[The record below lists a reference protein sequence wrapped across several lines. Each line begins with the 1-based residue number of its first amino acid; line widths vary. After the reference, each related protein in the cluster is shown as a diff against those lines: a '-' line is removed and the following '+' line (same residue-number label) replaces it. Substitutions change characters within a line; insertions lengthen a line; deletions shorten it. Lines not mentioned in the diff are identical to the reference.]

1 MRKLMRTIAL
11 TVACVLVFGM
21 IAMAAPST
29 STSTSNGAD
38 NAVANEAYALNYSL
52 TAPEGTAIY
61 PLNNEWLQRAKDF
74 AASKAEIGN
83 VVTIFDLRSNAKDF
97 DFSVTCD
104 KLESGKSYVLLH
116 FIGTNWEKEYTDP
129 TAWEVIKCTVNGKTL
144 TAHVNG
150 TSPFAIAEGS
160 ATGAA
165 VVAPKTGEVIAIS
178 AILAMLMMAGA
189 VVCAKKARLQ
199 K

>member
-11 TVACVLVFGM
+11 TVACVLVFGVV
-21 IAMAAPST
+21 AMAAGST
-29 STSTSNGAD
+29 STGTTPAGDA
-38 NAVANEAYALNYSL
+38 AVAQEAYALNYSL
-52 TAPEGTAIY
+52 NAPEGTAIY
-61 PLNNEWLQRAKDF
+61 PLNAEWLQRAVDF
-74 AASKAEIGN
+74 AAKKSEIGN
-83 VVTIFDLRSNAKDF
+83 VVTIFDLRSNAKNF

-104 KLESGKSYVLLH
+104 KLEAGKTYVLLH
-116 FIGTNWEKEYTDP
+116 FIGANWETDYSNP
-129 TAWEVIKCTVNGKTL
+129 DAWEVIPCTVNGKVL
-144 TAHVNG
+144 SAHVNG

-165 VVAPKTGEVIAIS
+165 VVAPKTGEVIALS

>member
-21 IAMAAPST
+21 VAMAAGST
-29 STSTSNGAD
+29 STSTSS
-38 NAVANEAYALNYSL
+38 AVNDQVAKDAYAMSYSL
-52 TAPEGTAIY
+52 QSTKDAKIF
-61 PLNNEWLQRAKDF
+61 PLNEDWLNKAKEF
-74 AASKAEIGN
+74 AASRNDVGN
-83 VVTIFDLRSNAKDF
+83 VITIFDLQSTATDF

-104 KLESGKSYVLLH
+104 KIEEGKNYVFLH
-116 FIGTNWEKEYTDP
+116 FVNDQW
-129 TAWEVIKCTVNGKTL
+129 VIVSATVNGKTIA
-144 TAHVNG
+144 AHASSA
-150 TSPFAIAEGS
+150 SPWAIAEGT

-165 VVAPKTGEVIAIS
+165 VVAPKTGEVIAVS

>member
-11 TVACVLVFGM
+11 TVACVLVFGVV
-21 IAMAAPST
+21 AMAAGST
-29 STSTSNGAD
+29 STQTTNAGDA
-38 NAVANEAYALNYSL
+38 AVAQQAYDLQYSL
-52 TAPEGTAIY
+52 KAPEGTKIY
-61 PLNNEWLQRAKDF
+61 PLNAEWLERAKAF
-74 AASKAEIGN
+74 AAGNNSVGN
-83 VVTIFDLRSNAKDF
+83 VLTIFDLRSTAKDF
-97 DFSVTCD
+97 DFSVTYD
-104 KLESGKSYVLLH
+104 GLEEGKNYVFLH
-116 FIGTNWEKEYTDP
+116 FIGENWETEYSDP
-129 TAWEVIKCTVNGKTL
+129 TKWEIVSAVVNGKVISGH
-144 TAHVNG
+144 AKS
-150 TSPFAIAEGS
+150 TSPWAIAEGT